1 MKSSHRPQSATS
13 LPRAP
18 RDEASARSRKYL
30 VMMAIRIV
38 CFILM
43 VVITPYGW
51 YTWVFGLAA
60 VFLPYVAVVT
70 ANVAQD
76 VRSTG
81 AEAPEARALGT
92 APAPTPT
99 PVADDRVIRIE
110 ESPGADRGRAAGD
123 PRPDDRGDDT
133 DATA

>member
-30 VMMAIRIV
+30 IMMAIRVV

-70 ANVAQD
+70 ANVASD
-76 VRSTG
+76 VRSTEP
-81 AEAPEARALGT
+81 EAPEARALPT
-92 APAPTPT
+92 APTAPP
-99 PVADDRVIRIE
+99 ADVGDRVIRIE
-110 ESPGADRGRAAGD
+110 ETPRSGRAQD
-123 PRPDDRGDDT
+123 VDDR
-133 DATA
+133 DAPA